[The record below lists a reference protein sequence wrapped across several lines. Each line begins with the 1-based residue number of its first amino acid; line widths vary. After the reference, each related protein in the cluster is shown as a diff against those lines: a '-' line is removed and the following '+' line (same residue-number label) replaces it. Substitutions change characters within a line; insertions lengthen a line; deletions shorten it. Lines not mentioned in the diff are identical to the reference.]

1 MEIEIK
7 IIYEIIYNP
16 KSNYNY
22 VNYVNNDNV
31 FPINYDF

>member
-1 MEIEIK
+1 MEMEIK

-22 VNYVNNDNV
+22 VNNV
-31 FPINYDF
+31 KYYNAFPTFYIP